1 MTQVNT
7 RSCGV
12 STAFSMAAAILIS
25 VPVTFAAA
33 TMPAMAQ
40 GNSDIAIG
48 KQIAPV
54 PITIPPNVPPASVYL
69 GSYIVNAVAAC
80 NRCHSNNEWVLNHNP
95 FMGPNGTT
103 NTPSQPKMT
112 NTSCYLNGGR
122 RVGTTMVFSSNITPD
137 ASGKP
142 AGLTLAQFVQVMRT
156 GVSPK
161 NPSHIL
167 QSMPW
172 PYFQDMADNDLNA
185 IYDYLSSIPSLPA
198 PC

>member
-1 MTQVNT
+1 MTQANA

-12 STAFSMAAAILIS
+12 SGAASMAAAILIL

-40 GNSDIAIG
+40 GNSDVAIG
-48 KQIAPV
+48 KEIV
-54 PITIPPNVPPASVYL
+54 PNGVAITIPPHVPPASVYL

-80 NRCHSNNEWVLNHNP
+80 NRCHSNNEWATNGNP
-95 FMGPNGTT
+95 FLGF
-103 NTPSQPKMT
+103 KKLT
-112 NTSCYLNGGR
+112 NTSCYLNGGKK
-122 RVGTTMVFSSNITPD
+122 VGVSVSSNITPD

-142 AGLTLAQFVQVMRT
+142 AGLTLAQFVQVMQT

>member
-1 MTQVNT
+1 MTQVNA

-12 STAFSMAAAILIS
+12 SAAFSMAAAILIS
-25 VPVTFAAA
+25 VPVTFAAT

-48 KQIAPV
+48 KEIASQIKIA
-54 PITIPPNVPPASVYL
+54 ITIPPNVPPASVYL

-80 NRCHSNNEWVLNHNP
+80 NRCHSNSEWATNNNP
-95 FMGPNGTT
+95 FMG
-103 NTPSQPKMT
+103 QPQVT
-112 NTSCYLNGGR
+112 NTSCYLNGGKK
-122 RVGTTMVFSSNITPD
+122 VGVSVSSNLTPD
-137 ASGKP
+137 PTSGKP
-142 AGLTLAQFVQVMRT
+142 AGLTLAQFVEVMRT

-172 PYFQDMADNDLNA
+172 PYFKDMADNDLNA
-185 IYDYLSSIPSLPA
+185 IYDYLSSIPSLRVGGTS

>member
-1 MTQVNT
+1 
-7 RSCGV
+7 
-12 STAFSMAAAILIS
+12 MAAAILIS

-48 KQIAPV
+48 KEIASQLGIA
-54 PITIPPNVPPASVYL
+54 ITIPPNVPPASVYL

-103 NTPSQPKMT
+103 NTPGQPKMT

-122 RVGTTMVFSSNITPD
+122 RVGTTTVFSSNITPD

-156 GVSPK
+156 GVSPNK
-161 NPSHIL
+161 PGHIL

-185 IYDYLSSIPSLPA
+185 IYDYLSSIPSLLPGFLLGG
-198 PC
+198 PPGC

>member
-1 MTQVNT
+1 MTQANP

-12 STAFSMAAAILIS
+12 SASVSMAAAILIS

-40 GNSDIAIG
+40 GASDIAIG

-54 PITIPPNVPPASVYL
+54 PITIPSHVPPASVYL

-80 NRCHSNNEWVLNHNP
+80 NNCHSNNPWAPNGNP
-95 FMGPNGTT
+95 FMGFT
-103 NTPSQPKMT
+103 KLT

-122 RVGTTMVFSSNITPD
+122 SFQGGLFHSRNITPD

-142 AGLTLAQFVQVMRT
+142 NGITLAQFVQVMRT
-156 GVSPK
+156 GADLK
-161 NPSHIL
+161 NPVPGHLL

-172 PYFQDMADNDLNA
+172 PAFQDMADNDLNA
-185 IYDYLSSIPSLPA
+185 IYDYLSSIPSLPLGGTS

>member
-1 MTQVNT
+1 MTQVNA
-7 RSCGV
+7 RNCGV
-12 STAFSMAAAILIS
+12 SAAASMAAAILIS
-25 VPVTFAAA
+25 VPVIFAAA

-80 NRCHSNNEWVLNHNP
+80 NRCHSNNEWATNGNP
-95 FMGPNGTT
+95 FLGF
-103 NTPSQPKMT
+103 KKLT
-112 NTSCYLNGGR
+112 NTSCYLNGGKK
-122 RVGTTMVFSSNITPD
+122 VGVSVSSNITPD

-156 GVSPK
+156 GVSPNK
-161 NPSHIL
+161 PPGHIL

-185 IYDYLSSIPSLPA
+185 IYDYLSSIPSLPLGGT
-198 PC
+198 PQNC

>member
-1 MTQVNT
+1 MTQVNA

-12 STAFSMAAAILIS
+12 SAAFSMAAAILIS
-25 VPVTFAAA
+25 VPVTFAAT

-48 KQIAPV
+48 KEIASQLKIA
-54 PITIPPNVPPASVYL
+54 ITIPPNVPPASVYL

-80 NRCHSNNEWVLNHNP
+80 NRCHSNSEWAPNSNP
-95 FMGPNGTT
+95 FMG
-103 NTPSQPKMT
+103 QPQVT
-112 NTSCYLNGGR
+112 NTSCYLNGGKK
-122 RVGTTMVFSSNITPD
+122 VGVSVSSNITPD

-156 GVSPK
+156 GVSP
-161 NPSHIL
+161 NVSHLL

-172 PYFQDMADNDLNA
+172 PYFQYMADNDLNA
-185 IYDYLSSIPSLPA
+185 IYDYLSSIPSLPGGT
-198 PC
+198 PPPHC